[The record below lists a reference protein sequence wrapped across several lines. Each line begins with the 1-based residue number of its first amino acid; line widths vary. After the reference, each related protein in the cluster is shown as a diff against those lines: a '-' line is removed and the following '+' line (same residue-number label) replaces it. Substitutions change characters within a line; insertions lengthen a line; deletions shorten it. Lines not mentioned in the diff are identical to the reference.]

1 MRRFFAAGER
11 DGFLKIDGDEAAH
24 ITRVLR
30 GRAGDKIIAILDGE
44 ECECEI
50 TEASKNEV
58 TAKILSR
65 RECAGDPKKRVTLY
79 IACIKSDKLELTV
92 QKAAELGADCVA
104 FFAAGRSVRVPDEKS
119 GAKLMGRCERI
130 ALEAMKQCGRSKKM
144 KLGGILGFD
153 EMVRRVKEHEL
164 ALLAYEASESSLH
177 NAMCDADDIALIIG
191 PEGGFEE
198 AEAETLREAG
208 AREVSLGKRI
218 LRAETAAIAL
228 MSIVSY
234 RYGV

>member
-1 MRRFFAAGER
+1 MIFALASPTTLIISSVDASLMRFTLLNSFSRV
-11 DGFLKIDGDEAAH
+11 FLVFSPIPFISSKAEA
-24 ITRVLR
+24 TCRLLR
-30 GRAGDKIIAILDGE
+30 
-44 ECECEI
+44 
-50 TEASKNEV
+50 
-58 TAKILSR
+58 LSR
-65 RECAGDPKKRVTLY
+65 WKVMANP
-79 IACIKSDKLELTV
+79 
-92 QKAAELGADCVA
+92 
-104 FFAAGRSVRVPDEKS
+104 AGRSVRVPDEKS

-218 LRAETAAIAL
+218 LRAETAAIAFCAV
-228 MSIVSY
+228 SI
-234 RYGV
+234 